1 MNVKIEIDLRN
12 SMPETYAMKDSKVN
26 GMTPVQSFWY
36 ESLVEEEFESGNNW
50 EGPHSKRTLH
60 ESFKERS
67 RKNEHTSR
75 EVFMKE
81 LKKIVDFNQTRIL
94 RERSL
99 IFAPLEECRD
109 DFEKSFGIKI
119 TEPV

>member
-1 MNVKIEIDLRN
+1 MYFKLTFETGN
-12 SMPETYAMKDSKVN
+12 S
-26 GMTPVQSFWY
+26 
-36 ESLVEEEFESGNNW
+36 W
-50 EGPHSKRTLH
+50 EGPHSKRTLY

-67 RKNEHTSR
+67 KKNEHTSR

-81 LKKIVDFNQTRIL
+81 LKRIVDYKETRIL

-99 IFAPLEECRD
+99 IFSPLEECRD
-109 DFEKSFGIKI
+109 DFEERFGIKI

>member
-1 MNVKIEIDLRN
+1 
-12 SMPETYAMKDSKVN
+12 
-26 GMTPVQSFWY
+26 MTPVQSFWY
-36 ESLVEEEFESGNNW
+36 ESLVEGEFESGIDW
-50 EGPHSKRTLH
+50 EGAHSKRDLYQ
-60 ESFKERS
+60 SFKEQS
-67 RKNEHTSR
+67 KKNEHTSK

-81 LKKIVDFNQTRIL
+81 LKKIVDFKETRIN

-109 DFEKSFGIKI
+109 DFEERFGIKI